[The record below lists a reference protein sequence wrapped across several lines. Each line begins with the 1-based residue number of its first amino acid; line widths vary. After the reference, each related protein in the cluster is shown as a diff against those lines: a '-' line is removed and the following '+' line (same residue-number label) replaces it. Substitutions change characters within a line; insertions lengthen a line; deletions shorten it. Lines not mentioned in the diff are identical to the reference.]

1 MEYIYVGQF
10 VNTHGLNGEIRIVS
24 TVPYKN
30 DIFREGHHLYIGD
43 QKKPFK
49 IVTYRVHKMYDMV
62 TLEGIDHIEQIE
74 PYKGSFVWA
83 SKEETKSDQYFFE
96 DLVGLDVYDE
106 NGKIGQV
113 VEMQQSKAHEIVV
126 IDIGTKRVKIPYVDF
141 FIEKIDLPSHKMR
154 VRQVEVLLHVE
165 D

>member
-1 MEYIYVGQF
+1 MEYIYVGHF

-24 TVPYKN
+24 TIPYKK
-30 DIFREGHHLYIGD
+30 DIFKEGHHLYIGE
-43 QKKPFK
+43 KKVPFK

-62 TLEGIDHIEQIE
+62 TLEGIDQIEQIE

-96 DLVGLDVYDE
+96 DLVGLDVYE
-106 NGKIGQV
+106 EEKKIGTV
-113 VEMQQSKAHEIVV
+113 VEMQQSKAHDIIIV
-126 IDIGTKRVKIPYVDF
+126 DTGEKKVKIPYVDF
-141 FIEKIDLPSHKMR
+141 FVERVDLSSNKMY
-154 VRQVEVLLHVE
+154 VRQVEGLLHVE